1 MINQKN
7 GVYKILVLGD
17 SKVGKSCLILRYT
30 EDQFSEDFLT
40 TIGVDFKVKNINI
53 ENQDYKLQIWDTAG
67 QEQFRSITQSFYR
80 NSHGVLVV
88 FDLSDRESFESV
100 PTWINSVVQSCESP
114 INIILVGNKCDL
126 DHVVSKEEAKDL
138 ASSFNIKYIETSA
151 KNNLNVDEAFSCLA
165 EDVIK
170 NQTPKVTQEDIII
183 QPIEIDE
190 KKKNNCC

>member
-7 GVYKILVLGD
+7 GVYKLLVLGD

-30 EDQFSEDFLT
+30 EDQFPEDFLT

-67 QEQFRSITQSFYR
+67 QEQFRSITKSFYR

-100 PTWINSVVQSCESP
+100 PTWINSVLQSCESP

-126 DHVVSKEEAKDL
+126 DHAVSKKEAEDL

-165 EDVIK
+165 KDVIK

>member
-100 PTWINSVVQSCESP
+100 PTWINSVLQSCESP